1 MLCVT
6 EFLQSADCRRGRSS
20 ASSSKN
26 HRTAL
31 YCRPAFL
38 LAAVRKS
45 ASEVPLRFI
54 DALRYAPD
62 IVRSQPRTAS
72 LLSGNSV
79 LRADFFRRRVLAI
92 RCPDPAA
99 GGARPPAVG
108 TTAQPYTAGR
118 PTPPR
123 QLSVFQRFCAGRARG
138 EPSVELPAAHVRR
151 QWFMTKEEGVRLRS
165 SLFLENGS
173 ACVCMAIF
181 AEPIAPKS
189 TKLQVHGIIVSL

>member
-20 ASSSKN
+20 ASGSKN

-79 LRADFFRRRVLAI
+79 LRADFFRRR
-92 RCPDPAA
+92 
-99 GGARPPAVG
+99 
-108 TTAQPYTAGR
+108 

-123 QLSVFQRFCAGRARG
+123 LASVFQRFCAGRARG
-138 EPSVELPAAHVRR
+138 EPSVELPAARVRR
-151 QWFMTKEEGVRLRS
+151 QWFMTEEDDARLRS
-165 SLFLENGS
+165 SLFWKNGP
-173 ACVCMAIF
+173 ACVCKAVF

-189 TKLQVHGIIVSL
+189 TKLQG

>member
-1 MLCVT
+1 MIWPSGGALSVAVVLRQALRFSRFAISLALCYRV
-6 EFLQSADCRRGRSS
+6 LVICCQPPASS
-20 ASSSKN
+20 ASGSRN

-31 YCRPAFL
+31 YCRQAFL
-38 LAAVRKS
+38 IAAVRKS

-79 LRADFFRRRVLAI
+79 LRADFFRRR
-92 RCPDPAA
+92 
-99 GGARPPAVG
+99 
-108 TTAQPYTAGR
+108 

-138 EPSVELPAAHVRR
+138 EPSAELPAARVRR
-151 QWFMTKEEGVRLRS
+151 TAADNKPASTCRGLQISFNLQSCPVFPSIAFSGVRLIRGYLRCNW
-165 SLFLENGS
+165 LFS
-173 ACVCMAIF
+173 RI
-181 AEPIAPKS
+181 
-189 TKLQVHGIIVSL
+189 

>member
-20 ASSSKN
+20 ASSTKN

-72 LLSGNSV
+72 PMPFATLRTSSAHSRGRLASSAEIPYCV
-79 LRADFFRRRVLAI
+79 LTSFGGGRLA
-92 RCPDPAA
+92 AA
-99 GGARPPAVG
+99 GFCVSARLA
-108 TTAQPYTAGR
+108 
-118 PTPPR
+118 
-123 QLSVFQRFCAGRARG
+123 LVFQRGYLLCSGVIYNPPEHDSLITVDYKSTATEDFFVSADFK
-138 EPSVELPAAHVRR
+138 SVETESVETESGSRIQLPRMA
-151 QWFMTKEEGVRLRS
+151 
-165 SLFLENGS
+165 FLS
-173 ACVCMAIF
+173 
-181 AEPIAPKS
+181 P
-189 TKLQVHGIIVSL
+189 